1 MAHVVLQPV
10 RLDAR
15 VARVAE
21 RATRVL
27 DEACVGEFGAALLAS
42 EARRVPIG
50 VHRLYHATDH
60 KLAWK

>member
-21 RATRVL
+21 RAACVL
-27 DEACVGEFGAALLAS
+27 DEPGVGQLYGALFTP
-42 EARRVPIG
+42 EAARVPVG
-50 VHRLYHATDH
+50 VHCLYHAPDH
-60 KLAWK
+60 EFA